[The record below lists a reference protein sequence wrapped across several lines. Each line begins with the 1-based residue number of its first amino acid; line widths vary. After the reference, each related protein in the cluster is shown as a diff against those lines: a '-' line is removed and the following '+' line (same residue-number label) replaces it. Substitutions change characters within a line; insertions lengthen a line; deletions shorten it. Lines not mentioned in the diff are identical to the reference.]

1 MLRLLEELSEFKVL
15 CDGISY
21 EMRCHDLSRFPPDV
35 KTSDV
40 IFDAGNA
47 ASSFMAPLEPRII
60 AVG

>member
-47 ASSFMAPLEPRII
+47 AFSFMVPLEAGMVPL
-60 AVG
+60 G